1 MKYGVIDVGGGLRG
15 IYGAGVLDRCLE
27 EDLRFDLC
35 IGVSAGSANMA
46 SYLAGQ
52 HGRNKPFYDE
62 YSFRREYMSVHN
74 LIHKHSYL
82 DLGYVY
88 GTLSNAGGEN
98 PLDYAALARSP
109 AELCV
114 VAANAQNGEA
124 QYFTKADLHPDD
136 YRILMAS
143 CCIPVID
150 QPCVIDG
157 VPYFD
162 GGLADPVPLEWA
174 FAHGCDRVALIL
186 TKPIGLV
193 RSDALD
199 EHLAHLLQSHYPAAA
214 EGLRRRAGR
223 YNTAVQRARELE
235 RQGLVCIIAPDST
248 EGMSTLTKNRAG
260 LEKCTPKA
268 NRMPKHW
275 CGGCKTPNKMNRW
288 VPGDE
293 TRLLPLTISAP
304 DIIHMICTYRQRSL
318 ERYRSGLFCFGTEK
332 TDFFA
337 KNTCK
342 AVFLVVK

>member
-1 MKYGVIDVGGGLRG
+1 MGYQNVCGLVFLFL
-15 IYGAGVLDRCLE
+15 GAGSHCRHDKGRRIAVSYVVLQNHHRAGATLLGADVRLHV
-27 EDLRFDLC
+27 C
-35 IGVSAGSANMA
+35 IVNVPSEVFPVFWYDSNQT
-46 SYLAGQ
+46 SYSSI
-52 HGRNKPFYDE
+52 

-74 LIHKHSYL
+74 LIRKHSYL

-136 YRILMAS
+136 YRVLMAS

-193 RSDALD
+193 SSDARD
-199 EHLAHLLQSHYPAAA
+199 KHLAHLLQSHYPAAA
-214 EGLRRRAGR
+214 EGLRRRAWR

-248 EGMSTLTKNRAG
+248 EGMSTLTKNRAC
-260 LEKCTPKA
+260 LEKMYAKGKQDA
-268 NRMPKHW
+268 EALV
-275 CGGCKTPNKMNRW
+275 RW
-288 VPGDE
+288 MQNTKQDE
-293 TRLLPLTISAP
+293 SV
-304 DIIHMICTYRQRSL
+304 
-318 ERYRSGLFCFGTEK
+318 GT
-332 TDFFA
+332 
-337 KNTCK
+337 
-342 AVFLVVK
+342 

>member
-1 MKYGVIDVGGGLRG
+1 MSISRRPVILGGKWNETMEEQTMKYGVIDVGGGLRG

-74 LIHKHSYL
+74 LIRKHSYL

-186 TKPIGLV
+186 TKPMGLV

-214 EGLRRRAGR
+214 EGLRRRAWR

-260 LEKCTPKA
+260 LEKMYAKGKQDA
-268 NRMPKHW
+268 EALV
-275 CGGCKTPNKMNRW
+275 RW
-288 VPGDE
+288 MQNTKQDE
-293 TRLLPLTISAP
+293 SV
-304 DIIHMICTYRQRSL
+304 
-318 ERYRSGLFCFGTEK
+318 GTWR
-332 TDFFA
+332 
-337 KNTCK
+337 
-342 AVFLVVK
+342 

>member
-1 MKYGVIDVGGGLRG
+1 
-15 IYGAGVLDRCLE
+15 
-27 EDLRFDLC
+27 
-35 IGVSAGSANMA
+35 
-46 SYLAGQ
+46 
-52 HGRNKPFYDE
+52 
-62 YSFRREYMSVHN
+62 
-74 LIHKHSYL
+74 
-82 DLGYVY
+82 
-88 GTLSNAGGEN
+88 
-98 PLDYAALARSP
+98 
-109 AELCV
+109 
-114 VAANAQNGEA
+114 
-124 QYFTKADLHPDD
+124 
-136 YRILMAS
+136 MAS

-214 EGLRRRAGR
+214 EGLRRRAWR
-223 YNTAVQRARELE
+223 YNTAVQRSRELE

-248 EGMSTLTKNRAG
+248 EGMSTL
-260 LEKCTPKA
+260 
-268 NRMPKHW
+268 
-275 CGGCKTPNKMNRW
+275 PNKLNRW
-288 VPGDE
+288 APGDE
-293 TRLLPLTISAP
+293 TRSLPLTISAP

-342 AVFLVVK
+342 EGILVVK

>member
-150 QPCVIDG
+150 QPCVING

-186 TKPIGLV
+186 TKPMGLV

-199 EHLAHLLQSHYPAAA
+199 EHLAHLLQSHYPAAVA
-214 EGLRRRAGR
+214 LPRCSRGAAPPGM
-223 YNTAVQRARELE
+223 AVQHGCPAGAGAGAAGPCLHHRPGQHR
-235 RQGLVCIIAPDST
+235 GNVHPDQ
-248 EGMSTLTKNRAG
+248 EPRR
-260 LEKCTPKA
+260 P
-268 NRMPKHW
+268 
-275 CGGCKTPNKMNRW
+275 
-288 VPGDE
+288 
-293 TRLLPLTISAP
+293 
-304 DIIHMICTYRQRSL
+304 
-318 ERYRSGLFCFGTEK
+318 
-332 TDFFA
+332 
-337 KNTCK
+337 
-342 AVFLVVK
+342 

>member
-1 MKYGVIDVGGGLRG
+1 MSISSRPIILGGKWNETMEEQTMKYGVIDVGGGLRG

-214 EGLRRRAGR
+214 EGLRRRAWR

-235 RQGLVCIIAPDST
+235 RQGRVCIIAPDST

-260 LEKCTPKA
+260 LEKMYAKGKQDA
-268 NRMPKHW
+268 EVLV
-275 CGGCKTPNKMNRW
+275 RW
-288 VPGDE
+288 MQNTKQDE
-293 TRLLPLTISAP
+293 SV
-304 DIIHMICTYRQRSL
+304 
-318 ERYRSGLFCFGTEK
+318 GTWR
-332 TDFFA
+332 
-337 KNTCK
+337 
-342 AVFLVVK
+342 